1 MKRAFRVRFLFLAG
15 LIALVPVMTPDPAEA
30 RCRWFKQTHNG
41 TDFFY
46 SDGAAGTA
54 EWKVKSAITQW
65 TAAKGIK
72 RFKIRM
78 SKTKCGPWFIKYA
91 LPHKHCIAK
100 GRVCY

>member
-1 MKRAFRVRFLFLAG
+1 MRAIRVGFLLLAG
-15 LIALVPVMTPDPAEA
+15 SISVGSVMMPEPAEA
-30 RCRWFKQTHNG
+30 KCRWFKYTHNG

-72 RFKIRM
+72 RYKIRM
-78 SKTKCGPWFIKYA
+78 SKTKCGDWFIKYA